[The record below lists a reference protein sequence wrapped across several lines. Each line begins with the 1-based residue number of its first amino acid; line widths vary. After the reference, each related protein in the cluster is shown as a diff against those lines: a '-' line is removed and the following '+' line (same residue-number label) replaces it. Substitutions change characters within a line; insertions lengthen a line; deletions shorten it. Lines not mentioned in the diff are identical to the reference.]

1 MKPSLRWLAL
11 LALLPLTA
19 FSQPA
24 PVAPCRV
31 DGVGCFTLAYSN
43 ITGISAS
50 KLLGR
55 GSAGGTGAA
64 QEITLGSG
72 LSMSG
77 TTLSA
82 TGGGG
87 SPGGSSGDIQW
98 NDGGTLAGGGPTW
111 DETNKVLKL
120 GTDIGL
126 RPAGVGDPKTLYLT
140 DGSDPYG
147 GGAIAV
153 MAAGGIAEVRLGALA
168 SGRRGLYYN
177 DSTEAGFQI
186 YNVHTPMIVTA
197 DGGPL
202 HIGNNDF
209 SKLAT
214 VSVPVSNTIQIEK
227 AVQWTT
233 GTRPTCDSTT
243 RGTVWY
249 VAGGAGVADTFE
261 VCRKDAADTYAWVS
275 LF

>member
-31 DGVGCFTLAYSN
+31 DGVGCFTLAYSS

-50 KLLGR
+50 RLLGR

-82 TGGGG
+82 SGGGG
-87 SPGGSSGDIQW
+87 SPGGSSGDLQW

-111 DETNKVLKL
+111 DAT
-120 GTDIGL
+120 GTLDVPQTSGDGVRVRYTGDSTSGAAYVI
-126 RPAGVGDPKTLYLT
+126 VGDTHSAAFRAHGYVGNGGDGIVSLT
-140 DGSDPYG
+140 SYSGWAITIRSLG
-147 GGAIAV
+147 INNITVQSGADL
-153 MAAGGIAEVRLGALA
+153 MLNAAGFVRLGAQIKKDAFDTAPSSA
-168 SGRRGLYYN
+168 S
-177 DSTEAGFQI
+177 D
-186 YNVHTPMIVTA
+186 
-197 DGGPL
+197 
-202 HIGNNDF
+202 
-209 SKLAT
+209 
-214 VSVPVSNTIQIEK
+214 
-227 AVQWTT
+227 T
-233 GTRPTCDSTT
+233 GTAGEIRITATHI
-243 RGTVWY
+243 Y
-249 VAGGAGVADTFE
+249 VCTATDTW
-261 VCRKDAADTYAWVS
+261 VRAALSSW
-275 LF
+275 